1 MERVRNTAKL
11 IREKWKTQFDPPDD
25 LENEKQYKE
34 RWRSIYIIYFT
45 MFSMSLGFSII
56 VTGVWPY
63 LDRLDPLAGKEFMGY
78 IVAANPFAQ
87 MLFSPLVGWWS
98 NKLGNIRIPVV
109 ISLMIFAVSSAMY
122 SSIEMLDDNRKYYML
137 ASRFLVGVSSANIA
151 ICRSYLAAATRYSE
165 RTGAVS
171 MISLAQVIGF
181 IMGPAIQAAVVPI
194 GDDGF
199 FLIKDKLKIDMYT
212 ACGWISVLIAIINM
226 YMFLPNIF
234 REHKIAGR
242 EAMLKQKKDNI
253 KDTYKLHKPNYFAT
267 WTLIVS
273 FFIIVFNFMLLETL
287 ATPLTMDQ
295 FAWSKSESLKYTGI
309 LISVGAVIS
318 IITSLAIPHLS
329 KHFSEVKIM
338 VWGGFFFMVLGR
350 GIYIP
355 FNNEPPPIYDNGLKL
370 NLTFFCDRTIRNSS
384 FDENNF
390 NISELNVFNF
400 NSTAY
405 EELLENNR
413 TTELIKIATLNCGDD
428 LLGCPSTQEWCSEI
442 PALTITNFVIGLLLT
457 TFGYPMGITLIQT
470 LVSKHLGTRPQGV
483 WMGLLTGAGC
493 LSRVLG
499 PVCVTHIYEE
509 YGTIWTFGITTA
521 MMVATLLWLFYFE
534 EEITPKEIVSMEE
547 EGEEL
552 NNMASNKERKDQEN
566 HM

>member
-1 MERVRNTAKL
+1 M
-11 IREKWKTQFDPPDD
+11 Q
-25 LENEKQYKE
+25 
-34 RWRSIYIIYFT
+34 
-45 MFSMSLGFSII
+45 
-56 VTGVWPY
+56 
-63 LDRLDPLAGKEFMGY
+63 
-78 IVAANPFAQ
+78 
-87 MLFSPLVGWWS
+87 
-98 NKLGNIRIPVV
+98 
-109 ISLMIFAVSSAMY
+109 
-122 SSIEMLDDNRKYYML
+122 
-137 ASRFLVGVSSANIA
+137 
-151 ICRSYLAAATRYSE
+151 
-165 RTGAVS
+165 
-171 MISLAQVIGF
+171 
-181 IMGPAIQAAVVPI
+181 
-194 GDDGF
+194 
-199 FLIKDKLKIDMYT
+199 
-212 ACGWISVLIAIINM
+212 
-226 YMFLPNIF
+226 
-234 REHKIAGR
+234 
-242 EAMLKQKKDNI
+242 
-253 KDTYKLHKPNYFAT
+253 
-267 WTLIVS
+267 
-273 FFIIVFNFMLLETL
+273 
-287 ATPLTMDQ
+287 
-295 FAWSKSESLKYTGI
+295 
-309 LISVGAVIS
+309 
-318 IITSLAIPHLS
+318 
-329 KHFSEVKIM
+329 
-338 VWGGFFFMVLGR
+338 
-350 GIYIP
+350 
-355 FNNEPPPIYDNGLKL
+355 
-370 NLTFFCDRTIRNSS
+370 TI
-384 FDENNF
+384 F

-405 EELLENNR
+405 EKLLENNR